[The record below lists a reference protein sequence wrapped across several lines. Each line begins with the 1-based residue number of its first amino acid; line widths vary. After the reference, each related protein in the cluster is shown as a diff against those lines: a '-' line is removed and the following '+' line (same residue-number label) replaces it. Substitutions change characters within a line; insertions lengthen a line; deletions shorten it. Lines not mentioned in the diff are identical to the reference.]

1 MRPTQKGGSVV
12 EESTLSTGLALHKQ
26 QQQQQQT
33 FRISTPKLNHKKID
47 MKVVFFHTLNYWE
60 LQC

>member
-26 QQQQQQT
+26 QQQQQEGVAAL
-33 FRISTPKLNHKKID
+33 FGGLVRSFLGFK
-47 MKVVFFHTLNYWE
+47 
-60 LQC
+60 

>member
-26 QQQQQQT
+26 QQQQQQDSVL
-33 FRISTPKLNHKKID
+33 FFMYLQDSTKL
-47 MKVVFFHTLNYWE
+47 
-60 LQC
+60 